1 MACTARNV
9 RVIGT
14 NKVEWPRI
22 ANPTVLVEATKLRRK
37 KASAM
42 SLNTHYQVLINRGRK
57 AGLTTRELY
66 SAMAGRP
73 IEGSDDLLGR
83 ADCNG
88 YVPSISPQGQ
98 RIYRP
103 LGGGRR
109 P

>member
-1 MACTARNV
+1 MPTRNWL
-9 RVIGT
+9 RQR
-14 NKVEWPRI
+14 NPRD
-22 ANPTVLVEATKLRRK
+22 K
-37 KASAM
+37 KASTM
-42 SLNTHYQVLINRGRK
+42 SLNTHYQVLLNRGRK

-73 IEGSDDLLGR
+73 IEGGDDVLGR

-88 YVPSISPQGQ
+88 YVPSINPQGQ

-103 LGGGRR
+103 LGSGRR

>member
-1 MACTARNV
+1 M
-9 RVIGT
+9 
-14 NKVEWPRI
+14 
-22 ANPTVLVEATKLRRK
+22 VEAINPKRK
-37 KASAM
+37 EKASKM

-73 IEGSDDLLGR
+73 VEGSDDLLGR

-88 YVPSISPQGQ
+88 YVSSISPQGQ

-103 LGGGRR
+103 ISSKR

>member
-1 MACTARNV
+1 MGN
-9 RVIGT
+9 GT
-14 NKVEWPRI
+14 PKE
-22 ANPTVLVEATKLRRK
+22 
-37 KASAM
+37 KASTM
-42 SLNTHYQVLINRGRK
+42 SLHTHYQILINRGRK

-73 IEGSDDLLGR
+73 VEGGDDFLGR

-103 LGGGRR
+103 LGTKR

>member
-1 MACTARNV
+1 M
-9 RVIGT
+9 
-14 NKVEWPRI
+14 
-22 ANPTVLVEATKLRRK
+22 ANPTVLVEATKLRREEGTT
-37 KASAM
+37 M

-103 LGGGRR
+103 LSGGRR

>member
-1 MACTARNV
+1 
-9 RVIGT
+9 
-14 NKVEWPRI
+14 
-22 ANPTVLVEATKLRRK
+22 
-37 KASAM
+37 M
-42 SLNTHYQVLINRGRK
+42 SLNTHYQTLINRGRK

-73 IEGSDDLLGR
+73 IEGADDLLGR

-88 YVPSISPQGQ
+88 YVPSISPQGH

-103 LGGGRR
+103 LGGNRR

>member
-1 MACTARNV
+1 MRIGLRN
-9 RVIGT
+9 
-14 NKVEWPRI
+14 PR
-22 ANPTVLVEATKLRRK
+22 E
-37 KASAM
+37 KASTM
-42 SLNTHYQVLINRGRK
+42 SLNTHYQVLLNRGRK

-73 IEGSDDLLGR
+73 VEGGDDLLGR

-88 YVPSISPQGQ
+88 YVPSINSQGQ

-103 LGGGRR
+103 LGATRR

>member
-1 MACTARNV
+1 
-9 RVIGT
+9 
-14 NKVEWPRI
+14 
-22 ANPTVLVEATKLRRK
+22 
-37 KASAM
+37 M
-42 SLNTHYQVLINRGRK
+42 SLHTHYQILINRGRK

-73 IEGSDDLLGR
+73 VEGSDDLLGR

-103 LGGGRR
+103 LDGGKR